1 MSMDLDKILL
11 KFRTESQKIKDKD
24 QIEELR
30 IKYLGRKSGI
40 LPRITEKIPQLPPA
54 QKGGVGTQVKKIRA
68 EIEDTLTKKLSKV
81 LVDPKSFPQDVTI
94 PGQQRNVGS
103 LHPITQVIE
112 EVKDIFHSLGF
123 TWVDGPEVESDEYNF
138 QKLNMP
144 PDHPARDTQQTYYIN
159 DKILLRTHTSNIQV
173 RYLEKN
179 KPPVRILAPGRAYR
193 RDMPDATHLPFFYQI
208 EGLLI
213 DDRSSMTELLGS
225 LDFFVKRFFG
235 KNTKIRVYG
244 HNFPY
249 TEPSIEIEVHHP
261 KSGWIEILGAGMVHP
276 KVLQNA
282 QIDPKKYR
290 GWAFGMGPDR
300 LVMLKYGI
308 DDLRIL
314 YNNSL
319 SFLNQF

>member
-1 MSMDLDKILL
+1 MDLDKILL
-11 KFRTESQKIKDKD
+11 KFRTESQKIKHKD

-68 EIEDTLTKKLSKV
+68 EIEDTLTKKISEGAV
-81 LVDPKSFPQDVTI
+81 NHKSFPQDVTI
-94 PGQQRNVGS
+94 PGQQRNIGS

-144 PDHPARDTQQTYYIN
+144 PDHPARDTQQTYYID

-213 DDRSSMTELLGS
+213 DDRSSMTDLLGS

-249 TEPSIEIEVHHP
+249 TEPSIEIEVYHP
-261 KSGWIEILGAGMVHP
+261 KKGWLEILGAGMVHP

>member
-1 MSMDLDKILL
+1 MDLDKIIWQ
-11 KFRTESQKIKDKD
+11 FRAESQKIKGSD
-24 QIEELR
+24 QVEKLR
-30 IKYLGRKSGI
+30 LKYLGRKGGI
-40 LPRITEKIPQLPPA
+40 LPKITEKIPHLSLNQRS
-54 QKGGVGTQVKKIRA
+54 GIGTQIKKIRS
-68 EIEDTLTKKLSKV
+68 EIEDTLTKIISEKL
-81 LVDPKSFPQDVTI
+81 LDHKSSFQDVTI
-94 PGQQRNVGS
+94 PGQQKDIGS

-112 EVKDIFHSLGF
+112 EVKDIFQSLGF
-123 TWVDGPEVESDEYNF
+123 SWVDGPEVESDEYNF

-144 PDHPARDTQQTYYIN
+144 PEHPARDTQQTYYI
-159 DKILLRTHTSNIQV
+159 DEKILLRTHTSNIQV

-213 DDRSSMTELLGS
+213 DDRSSITELLGS

-235 KNTKIRVYG
+235 KNTKTRVYG

-249 TEPSIEIEVHHP
+249 TEPSIEIEVYHP

-276 KVLQNA
+276 QILQNA

-314 YNNSL
+314 YNNRIG
-319 SFLNQF
+319 FLNQF

>member
-1 MSMDLDKILL
+1 MDLDKILL
-11 KFRTESQKIKDKD
+11 GFRAESQKIKGRD
-24 QIEELR
+24 QVEELR
-30 IKYLGRKSGI
+30 IKYLGRKVGI
-40 LPRITEKIPQLPPA
+40 LPKITEKIPQLPQA
-54 QKGGVGTQVKKIRA
+54 QRSGVGTQVKKIRA
-68 EIEDTLTKKLSKV
+68 EIEDTLTKKISV
-81 LVDPKSFPQDVTI
+81 GVTDHKSFPQDVTI
-94 PGQQRNVGS
+94 PGQQKDIGS

-123 TWVDGPEVESDEYNF
+123 SWVDGPEVESDEYNF

-144 PDHPARDTQQTYYIN
+144 PDHPARDTQQTYYID
-159 DKILLRTHTSNIQV
+159 DKTLLRTHTSNIQV

-179 KPPVRILAPGRAYR
+179 KPPVRVLAPGRAYR

-208 EGLLI
+208 EGLLV

-235 KNTKIRVYG
+235 KNTKTRVYG

-261 KSGWIEILGAGMVHP
+261 KKGWMEILGAGMVHP

-308 DDLRIL
+308 DDLRVL
-314 YNNSL
+314 YDNSIG
-319 SFLNQF
+319 FLNQF